1 MFEMGHEMFENWMW
15 DWMRSEVEDV
25 PQTWIAQVHSGKRF
39 KLKSENASCC
49 EWVTTLVQN
58 LLQSIFIK
66 LWSLYLKH
74 SQTLLMLSPLPGNKR
89 EREKVIFRQ
98 FSAVKWQL
106 QKQLSHFDTLKLI
119 Q

>member
-49 EWVTTLVQN
+49 VN
-58 LLQSIFIK
+58 APF
-66 LWSLYLKH
+66 Y
-74 SQTLLMLSPLPGNKR
+74 R
-89 EREKVIFRQ
+89 
-98 FSAVKWQL
+98 
-106 QKQLSHFDTLKLI
+106 
-119 Q
+119 